1 MMQHNPLL
9 TAHLNKLYNENALDI
24 LLRLPEQT
32 IDLVFTDPPYSSGGT
47 HATTRANSP
56 SKKYIG
62 SNKTEKY
69 PDFDH
74 DNKDQRSWTFWCATW
89 LSQAYRV
96 IKKGG
101 HLVCFIDWRQLP
113 ALTDAVQ
120 YAGFIWR
127 GIAVW
132 DKTAGGTRP
141 RMGGFKQ
148 QSEYM
153 VWATKGHVP
162 RRRSDGKT
170 VYLPGV
176 FSEHL
181 ASNKKVHMTQKPPGL
196 AKEVMRLVA
205 PGSVVLDPFAG
216 SGTFLVAAQE
226 AGHSWIG
233 CEIEPTY
240 YEIAQQRLARSF
252 DSQEKIA
259 A

>member
-1 MMQHNPLL
+1 MQHNPLL
-9 TAHLNKLYNENALDI
+9 TAHLNKLYNENALDV
-24 LLRLPEQT
+24 LLRFPEQA
-32 IDLVFTDPPYSSGGT
+32 IDLIFTDPPYSSGGT
-47 HATTRANSP
+47 HALTRSYSP
-56 SKKYIG
+56 DKKYIG
-62 SNKTEKY
+62 GNKTVQH
-69 PDFDH
+69 PNFDH
-74 DNKDQRSWTFWCATW
+74 DNKDQRSWTFWCVTW
-89 LSQAYRV
+89 LNQAYRV
-96 IKKGG
+96 MKKGG

-153 VWATKGHVP
+153 LWATKGNVP
-162 RRRSDGKT
+162 RQRSDGKT

-176 FSEHL
+176 FSERMP
-181 ASNKKVHMTQKPPGL
+181 SNKKVHMMQKPPGL

-240 YEIAQQRLARSF
+240 YEIARQRLAHSF
-252 DSQEKIA
+252 DSQGKMA